1 MGTKL
6 DATANKKPHAFSA
19 LAGEEGDGVRS
30 DYASE
35 HVIRITHA
43 GDLKKAAVQQ
53 AMYLYTLHN
62 NTRAAE
68 AAYKLQRCASWM
80 QFRHYYTA
88 EKFKLTK
95 IETCGQHLLCPFCA
109 AGRAARS
116 AKAYRA
122 RFEVLRALHPQL
134 KPIMLTLTVKNGND
148 LAERFRHLEKS
159 FKTYLHRRRD
169 SLKKGRG
176 FCELSKLEGLVY
188 SFELTRGKDGSW
200 HPHVHMVALAHQWID
215 QDKLSQEWQ
224 GITKDS
230 TIVDVRR
237 IKKDKAG
244 GYGKAFAEVFKYALK
259 FAGMSHG
266 DTWHAYETLH
276 GKRLTGSVGC
286 FRGVVVPEDP
296 TDQIDD
302 VDGLPYLELVYRY
315 RHGSGYN
322 LTSTRSVQ
330 PNTPPEAAPA
340 HVGACDCVEDARGG
354 GGDCLSALEDGV
366 GGDDARP
373 TTARARHKA
382 QTLHALHLLLQHFS
396 VCTLPALSSEPDRTG
411 AARPRAVGCSL
422 ISEPPPEAPA

>member
-19 LAGEEGDGVRS
+19 LAGEEGDGAGS
-30 DYASE
+30 DYESDHSA
-35 HVIRITHA
+35 RITHA

-53 AMYLYTLHN
+53 AMYLYKLPG

-68 AAYKLQRCASWM
+68 AAYRLQRCASWM

-134 KPIMLTLTVKNGND
+134 KPIMLTLTVKNGDD

-188 SFELTRGKDGSW
+188 SYEVTRGKDGSW

-237 IKKDKAG
+237 IRKDKAG

-302 VDGLPYLELVYRY
+302 VDGLPYLELMYRY

-330 PNTPPEAAPA
+330 ADTPPDNDSDSARAGECA
-340 HVGACDCVEDARGG
+340 GAGGGG
-354 GGDCLSALEDGV
+354 GGDCRS
-366 GGDDARP
+366 GGREGGNDDKDD
-373 TTARARHKA
+373 ARHKA
-382 QTLHALHLLLQHFS
+382 QALHALLLLLGYFRS
-396 VCTLPALSSEPDRTG
+396 LEETLSSEPDRTG
-411 AARPRAVGCSL
+411 AEGPRAVGCSL
-422 ISEPPPEAPA
+422 ISEPPPEAPAYGMG